1 MLKSKQPTTKFL
13 HVITIVH
20 GESEL
25 TICEHIA
32 SNLRIKHKDI
42 GEQLGKSS
50 IQINKLMKFLNSD
63 SRFNTE
69 TGFKRTFTDI
79 EKDEKKLIKFKIFI
93 IMDTDDCDEQTKQNY
108 KTGLMFKG
116 HFLEPYIVPIY
127 NEPNLESTM
136 ASIGIIIKDKKEYKK
151 IFPVNSKGI
160 NLEKIKFFSDKL
172 RKSPNTNME
181 VYVDYCIKIAESEL
195 INPNRNKLRR

>member
-63 SRFNTE
+63 CRFNTE

-79 EKDEKKLIKFKIFI
+79 EKDEKKLIKFKMFI

-108 KTGLMFKG
+108 KTGLIFKE
-116 HFLEPYIVPIY
+116 HFLAPYIVPIY
-127 NEPNLESTM
+127 NEPNLEAIM
-136 ASIGIIIKDKKEYKK
+136 ANIGIIIKDKKDYKK
-151 IFPVNSKGI
+151 LFPVNSKGV
-160 NLEKIKFFSDKL
+160 NLEKVKSFSDKL

-181 VYVDYCIKIAESEL
+181 VYVDYCIKIAENDL
-195 INPNRNKLRR
+195 INSNRNKLRR